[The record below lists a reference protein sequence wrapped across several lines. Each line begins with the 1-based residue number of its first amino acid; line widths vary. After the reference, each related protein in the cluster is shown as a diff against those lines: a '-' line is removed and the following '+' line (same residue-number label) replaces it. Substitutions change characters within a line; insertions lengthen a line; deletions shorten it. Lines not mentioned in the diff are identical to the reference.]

1 MLTLIRHKQYPRC
14 TCGSLYYKGEFI
26 CHTLEPVDRGLTDRS
41 TLSEIRECKAIGVT
55 AIPTG
60 IYQLTTQ
67 IQSPKYSVRTAYQVI
82 RGFLPRLLN
91 VQGYEGILIHI
102 GNFPSDTLGCIL
114 VGTKDDD
121 KERVYYST
129 QAFWK
134 VYNLI
139 KDNNV
144 TSIRIMRDFDN
155 ERPFP

>member
-1 MLTLIRHKQYPRC
+1 MLTLIRQRQYSRC
-14 TCGSLYYKGEFI
+14 TCGSLYYKNEFI
-26 CHTLEPVDRGLTDRS
+26 CHTLEPVDRGLTRQS
-41 TLSEIRECKAIGVT
+41 TLQDIMAAKNVGVT

-60 IYQLTTQ
+60 TYALTTM

-82 RGFLPRLLN
+82 KGFLPRLLS
-91 VQGYEGILIHI
+91 VPGYEGILIHI

-121 KERVYYST
+121 KERIYYST

-139 KDNNV
+139 KNNNIG
-144 TSIRIMRDFDN
+144 SIRIMSDYSN
-155 ERPFP
+155 YRPFP